1 MDMQTWRDSRTRADN
16 ATKVLREALAALG
29 LPERVQ
35 QHLRPMVTHS
45 GTPLVHVGMLNA
57 EYIEQIAEAL
67 RVVAEARSLTAAAQE
82 PGP

>member
-1 MDMQTWRDSRTRADN
+1 MDMQTWRASRARADN
-16 ATKVLREALAALG
+16 ATKALREALAALG

-67 RVVAEARSLTAAAQE
+67 RAAAEARILTAAAHE
-82 PGP
+82 SGS

>member
-1 MDMQTWRDSRTRADN
+1 MDMQTWRASRARADN
-16 ATKVLREALAALG
+16 ATNALREALTALG

-67 RVVAEARSLTAAAQE
+67 RAAAEARILTAAALE
-82 PGP
+82 SGS